1 MDLVDQY
8 FEEEGEKCG
17 LGKECHEMG
26 REIFR
31 KLLLDLMHRNGNL
44 YDWDI
49 VQYDKLFDLFIDHKI
64 VENPDADHKI
74 HRSDVVKLFRRIIK
88 L

>member
-1 MDLVDQY
+1 MDRDT
-8 FEEEGEKCG
+8 
-17 LGKECHEMG
+17 
-26 REIFR
+26 FR

-49 VQYDKLFDLFIDHKI
+49 AAFDKLFDLFIDHKI
-64 VENPDADHKI
+64 AENPDEDHKI
-74 HRSDVVKLFRRIIK
+74 HRSDVVKLFKRIIK